1 MRIDICIGGENM
13 NWIEAV
19 LIILGISL
27 DIFGAVACQG
37 ALVEK
42 IEKKHLLIVCA
53 VVTVLQV
60 GAIFIGN
67 QASTMLLSFHK
78 KEDSLFIGRILAAVI
93 FLALGVRLCFKAWKN
108 EAILERRENVL
119 TVRRFAKMTIITSAY
134 TLLTGIA
141 FGFLTTN
148 VWFIILLMICFTI
161 AVVVSGLYTGYH
173 FGFRP
178 KTKAFLIGGIMLI
191 LGGISVIF
199 H

>member
-1 MRIDICIGGENM
+1 M

-42 IEKKHLLIVCA
+42 IEKKHLVLVCT

-67 QASTMLLSFHK
+67 QASTFLLSIDG
-78 KEDSLFIGRILAAVI
+78 KEDSLFIGRIIASVI
-93 FLALGVRLCFKAWKN
+93 FLGLGVRLCFKAWKN

-119 TVRRFAKMTIITSAY
+119 TIKRFAKITMITSAY
-134 TLLTGIA
+134 TVLTGIA

-148 VWFIILLMICFTI
+148 VWFIILLLICFTI

-191 LGGISVIF
+191 IGGISVMIHYPGF
-199 H
+199 Y